1 MLPARQFG
9 GRNRPGSVRVCDHQ
23 GVLLSL
29 AHAFQAVGIPSQ
41 YWERVDMIIGAPLAH
56 VMRRVV
62 WREWLV
68 TPTIAEGDTVQ
79 DVIRAV
85 IRARGGR

>member
-1 MLPARQFG
+1 MLPARQKG
-9 GRNRPGSVRVCDHQ
+9 GRIRPGSIRVCDHQ

-29 AHAFQAVGIPSQ
+29 SHAFATVGIPPQ
-41 YWERVDMIIGAPLAH
+41 YWERVDMIIGAPLAR
-56 VMRRVV
+56 VIRRVV
-62 WREWLV
+62 WTEWLV
-68 TPTIAEGDTVQ
+68 LPLIQEGDTVQ